1 MVGLSKLF
9 GLNYVINHYV
19 AVFCDCTNFVK
30 SSWINMLMLVGDG
43 DGIVLDLD
51 LLKLMVRLD

>member
-43 DGIVLDLD
+43 DGIVLDLIFSN
-51 LLKLMVRLD
+51 